1 MSSSVWA
8 RSGRNLVV
16 ATMLAIAGVLAAIA
30 LAPGARDAAQAQ
42 ATRESLIVTSPGP
55 RDVEIMRPETVHV
68 GPVDLTLR
76 NTGDEPVDMGL
87 VRLRPGVTLDELR
100 DVTSRSAAVPDALV
114 SIETSQTV
122 DPGATFQ
129 TTVRLAPATY
139 VALGNIPEGKGLGP
153 AVEFEAVG
161 PPTGAPAPKADA
173 RIRLYDYGIIGP
185 ARIRG
190 SGTLRIANIGNNDH
204 FLVGI
209 RLNRG
214 VSAARVA
221 RGLVSG
227 AEDQG
232 PPPGT
237 FVSLIGLVSPGS
249 DNAIRIHLPP
259 GRYVVACF
267 YADRHSAGRS
277 HNTFGM
283 VKRLTVTR

>member
-1 MSSSVWA
+1 
-8 RSGRNLVV
+8 
-16 ATMLAIAGVLAAIA
+16 MLAVAAVLATIA

-42 ATRESLIVTSPGP
+42 AARDSLIVTSPGP

-68 GPVDLTLR
+68 GPTDVTLR
-76 NTGDEPVDMGL
+76 NTGDEGVNMGL

-100 DVTSRSAAVPDALV
+100 GFTSKSAAVPDALV
-114 SIETSQTV
+114 SIETSQFV
-122 DPGATFQ
+122 EPGTTFQ
-129 TTVRLAPATY
+129 TSVKLAPATY
-139 VALGNIPEGKGLGP
+139 VALGNIPDGKGLGP
-153 AVEFEAVG
+153 AVDFEAVG
-161 PPTGAPAPKADA
+161 PPSGAPAPKADA

-190 SGTLRIANIGNNDH
+190 SGTLEIANIGSNNH
-204 FLVGI
+204 FLAGI
-209 RLNRG
+209 RLNPG
-214 VSAARVA
+214 VSAAKVA
-221 RGLVSG
+221 RDLVSG

-237 FVSLIGLVSPGS
+237 FVNVIGLVSPGS

-267 YADRHSAGRS
+267 FADRHSAGRS

-283 VKRLTVTR
+283 VKRLTVTK

>member
-8 RSGRNLVV
+8 RSGRNLIV
-16 ATMLAIAGVLAAIA
+16 ATTLAVAGVLAAIA

-42 ATRESLIVTSPGP
+42 AARDSLIVTSPGP
-55 RDVEIMRPETVHV
+55 RDVEVMRPETVHV
-68 GPVDLTLR
+68 GPVDVTLR
-76 NTGDEPVDMGL
+76 NTGDEGVNMAL

-100 DVTSRSAAVPDALV
+100 AFAAKSAAVPDALV
-114 SIETSQTV
+114 TIETSQLV

-129 TTVRLAPATY
+129 TTIRLVPATY
-139 VALGNIPEGKGLGP
+139 VALGNIPDDKGLGP
-153 AVEFEAVG
+153 AVAFEAVG
-161 PPTGAPAPKADA
+161 PPSGAPAPRASA

-190 SGTLRIANIGNNDH
+190 NGTLEIANIGSNDH
-204 FLVGI
+204 FLAGI
-209 RLNRG
+209 RLDPG
-214 VSAARVA
+214 VNAAKVA

-227 AEDQG
+227 AGGQG

-237 FVSLIGLVSPGS
+237 VVSLIGLVSPGS

-267 YADRHSAGRS
+267 FADRHSAGRS